1 MTNIEAYNENIFE
14 KNKNLTEDGQEFWYA
29 RKLAELLEY
38 TKWANFE
45 KVIDKAKVACEK
57 SGYSVI
63 DNFIYI
69 EKKISIGSGSERK
82 IDDIIL
88 SRYAS
93 YLIVQSADT
102 RKTVVA
108 QGQTYFTIQT
118 RKQEKLEELEAQEEE
133 RERLLIRKN
142 LKEHNKNLV
151 NAAHDAG
158 VETNMEYAVFQNY
171 GYQGLYGGLKSKDI
185 HRKKK
190 LTKSQKILDY
200 MGSTELAANLFRAT
214 QTEDKLRRE
223 KVKSRVDANKV
234 HNEVGQKVRKTIEE
248 LGGTMPEELP
258 TPKKSV
264 KQIEKEQ
271 KKMIEKGKNSKLSEE
286 ENIIKQH
293 K

>member
-1 MTNIEAYNENIFE
+1 MTNIESYNENIFE

-38 TKWANFE
+38 SKWGNFE
-45 KVIDKAKVACEK
+45 KVIDKAKTACEK
-57 SGYSVI
+57 SGYLVG

-69 EKKISIGSGSERK
+69 EKKIPIGSGSERK
-82 IDDIIL
+82 IDDIML

-118 RKQEKLEELEAQEEE
+118 RKQEKLEEFEDHDEEAK
-133 RERLLIRKN
+133 RLLIRKN
-142 LKEHNKNLV
+142 LKEHNKKLV
-151 NAAHDAG
+151 NAAHNAG
-158 VETNMEYAVFQNY
+158 VETPIQYSVFQNA
-171 GYQGLYGGLKSKDI
+171 GYQGLYGGLKSGDI
-185 HRKKK
+185 KIKKN

-214 QTEDKLRRE
+214 QTEDKLRRD
-223 KVKSRVDANKV
+223 KVKSRVEANKV
-234 HNEVGQKVRKTIEE
+234 HNEVGKKVRKTIEE

-264 KQIEKEQ
+264 KEIEKEQ
-271 KKMIEKGKNSKLSEE
+271 KKMIEKENKSKLS
-286 ENIIKQH
+286 K
-293 K
+293 